1 MIKDSAADPRHPA
14 DALDDYVA
22 RVLSDQDAA
31 IPPGLG
37 RDEVSA
43 YLLAARMAGTRSGYD
58 DPSPEML
65 SRLRRRVE
73 AARPERTA
81 VPGDGSCVSAR

>member
-1 MIKDSAADPRHPA
+1 MIKDSAADSWHPA

-37 RDEVSA
+37 RDEAPA
-43 YLLAARMAGTRSGYD
+43 YLLAARLAGMRPGHD

-65 SRLRRRVE
+65 IRLRRRVD

-81 VPGDGSCVSAR
+81 VPGEGSCVSAR